1 LPHRFPTD
9 QATTAPQ
16 FPALAKSLRMATP
29 PDHPGAAHAHRD
41 RTRGELHQV
50 AFEAGRHAPPAGGT
64 PVLEPALP
72 SLLVYREPPDRSD
85 PGTARLIAGEACW
98 IAARRDEADEARE
111 IVRRL
116 AQDGSA
122 EHGAFLVIELW
133 TASDSHARRF

>member
-1 LPHRFPTD
+1 PVLPHRFPTD

-16 FPALAKSLRMATP
+16 FPALATSLRMATP
-29 PDHPGAAHAHRD
+29 PDDPGAAQADRD
-41 RTRGELHQV
+41 MTRGELQQV
-50 AFEAGRHAPPAGGT
+50 ECEAGRHALPAGGT
-64 PVLEPALP
+64 LVLEPALP
-72 SLLVYREPPDRSD
+72 YLLVYREPPDRSD

-122 EHGAFLVIELW
+122 EH
-133 TASDSHARRF
+133 